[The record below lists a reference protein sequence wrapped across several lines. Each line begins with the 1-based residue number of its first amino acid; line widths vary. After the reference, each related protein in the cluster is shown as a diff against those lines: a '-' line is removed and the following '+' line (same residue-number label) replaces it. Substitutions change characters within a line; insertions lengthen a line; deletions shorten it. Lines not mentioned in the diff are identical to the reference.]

1 MQALKIY
8 IRVREEKLLKNN
20 WRISN
25 LTIPRLYDCRIFA
38 TSFFAKIFFLRTKSF
53 EFHDEKRL
61 KNNGKEHVTYGYRR
75 RYIANKESVEYKL

>member
-25 LTIPRLYDCRIFA
+25 LTISRLYDCRIFA
-38 TSFFAKIFFLRTKSF
+38 TSFFAKIF
-53 EFHDEKRL
+53 
-61 KNNGKEHVTYGYRR
+61 
-75 RYIANKESVEYKL
+75 